1 MNLRAHARSLFAV
14 AGLLLIGNVCAAE
27 VIRIGFV
34 APDEEPRYGELL
46 TGLRQGLHALGYRDT
61 ELALHEQRVPRGD
74 RKRAAAAAEALRR
87 EHARV
92 AFVVGTELSA
102 IVRKT
107 APELPIVF
115 ITPGDPVRIGLVA
128 SLARP
133 GGNITGMTFEFPEL
147 TAKRLELI
155 REVAPRAR
163 RVAVLYDR
171 RDESPKQGFA
181 SAVQAA
187 QRLGIKLVELHV
199 DEVQSN
205 ASAVN
210 RAGSFNA
217 LLVIPGGAI
226 SSVSERVIDHAQRE
240 RVITVVSARSEA
252 TRNALLSYGASDV
265 EVARQAARLVDRIA
279 KGQRAAELP
288 VEQPTKFE
296 LAVNMKTAKA
306 LGISIP
312 GSILLRADK
321 VIE

>member
-1 MNLRAHARSLFAV
+1 MLFV
-14 AGLLLIGNVCAAE
+14 GNVWAAE
-27 VIRIGFV
+27 VARIGFI
-34 APDEEPRYGELL
+34 APNEEPRYSELL
-46 TGLRQGLHALGYRDT
+46 TGLRQGLHALGHRDT
-61 ELALHEQRVPRGD
+61 ELVLHEQRVPRGD
-74 RKRAAAAAEALRR
+74 RKRAAVAAETLRR
-87 EHARV
+87 EQVRV
-92 AFVVGTELSA
+92 AFVVGTELSV
-102 IVRKT
+102 IVRQS

-128 SLARP
+128 SLGRP
-133 GGNITGMTFEFPEL
+133 GGNVTGMTFEFPEL

-181 SAVQAA
+181 SAVKAA
-187 QRLGIKLVELHV
+187 QRLGVNLVELPV

-205 ASAVN
+205 ASAVS
-210 RAGSFNA
+210 RAGNFDA

-226 SSVSERVIDHAQRE
+226 SSVSARVIEHAHRE
-240 RVITVVSARSEA
+240 RAVSIVSARSEA

-265 EVARQAARLVDRIA
+265 DVAREAARLVDRIA

-288 VEQPTKFE
+288 VEQPTKLE
-296 LAVNMKTAKA
+296 LVVNMKTAKA
-306 LGISIP
+306 LGISMP